1 MEKNDIITLIL
12 VILNIIVLY
21 KILNKILYK
30 NESYDTGY
38 NQYTTFRDEARKFK
52 L

>member
-12 VILNIIVLY
+12 VISNMIILY
-21 KILNKILYK
+21 KILQK

-38 NQYTTFRDEARKFK
+38 NQNTTFRDVARKFK
-52 L
+52 I

>member
-12 VILNIIVLY
+12 VILNMIVLY
-21 KILNKILYK
+21 KIYQKYQK

-38 NQYTTFRDEARKFK
+38 NQITTFRDTARKFK
-52 L
+52 I